1 MPKFQPM
8 PKLLFLFLLISSHA
22 FGQNLIISG
31 TVTDQD
37 SGQPISYA
45 NIFAEAEGT
54 TTDINGAYKMS
65 IPWKEDVVITCSF
78 LGYVSIE
85 AHVKVSQGEA
95 GTQDFAL
102 ALSDNLLETAV
113 VTTGRFEK
121 KLSKTTVSLAVL
133 KPKLLEATN
142 TITVDDAL
150 NRISGIDVIDG
161 QANIRGGAGYSYGA
175 GSRVLLLLDG
185 MPIMQSDAA
194 FPNWNDMPVEN
205 VGQIEILKGA
215 SSSLYGSSAMNG
227 IVNIRT
233 AVPTKK
239 PYLRIAP
246 FYTTY
251 LSPKDKTQK
260 WWDKSPYGAGL
271 SAVYRQRLGKLGV
284 SIGGFYLSEEGFKQG
299 TYKKYGRGFVG
310 LDYRFSERVEA
321 GIHTYYNPGS
331 TATFFFWNDDT
342 TGIYQPAPNTISA
355 SKRTRFNVDP
365 YVKIFDGF
373 GNIHKIQGRYF
384 AADNKNSDN
393 QGVES
398 NMIFAEYQYL
408 RQFKQIGLTLTSGL
422 STTSSRVSAELYGD
436 TTYSAQNNAVYLQ
449 LEKNIKNLTLSGGVR
464 YESNVLRSPEVIP
477 STIFGTT
484 TYDTIPG
491 GESKESKPVFR
502 AGLNWH
508 LGTAT
513 YIRASYGQGYRYPTV
528 AEKFIS
534 TEFGGGIPIMP
545 NASLISESGHSFE
558 LGIKQGFQFEQ
569 VKGFVDASYFVSRYE
584 DMMEF
589 AFGGRDGQTLG
600 FASINIGNTRISG
613 AEFTL
618 AGKAK
623 LGKIENQFLAG
634 VMHINPSYIDFTDR
648 IKNSSSTNKNIL
660 KYRFKNSWKVDWE
673 SSYKKMAVGV
683 SLIHNGPTEAVDAIL
698 ESFITGAKRFREN
711 NNGFTRLDVR
721 TSWSFTKQYKFSII
735 GQNVLNKAYSQR
747 VGKLEAPLNISFR
760 FDYIL

>member
-1 MPKFQPM
+1 M
-8 PKLLFLFLLISSHA
+8 PKLLFFLLLVSTSI
-22 FGQNLIISG
+22 FGQNLTISG
-31 TVTDQD
+31 TVTDAD
-37 SGQPISYA
+37 SGQPIAYA
-45 NIFAEAEGT
+45 NIFAQAEGA
-54 TTDINGAYKMS
+54 TTDDDGKYQLS
-65 IPWKEDVVITCSF
+65 LPWQDDIEITCSF
-78 LGYVSIE
+78 LGYE
-85 AHVKVSQGEA
+85 TTTAHVRVAKGEA
-95 GTQDFAL
+95 ATMDFVL
-102 ALSDNLLETAV
+102 QLSNNFLETAV

-133 KPKLLEATN
+133 KPKLLETTN

-150 NRISGIDVIDG
+150 NRISGVDVIDG

-185 MPIMQSDAA
+185 MPIMQTDAA
-194 FPNWNDMPVEN
+194 FPNWNDMPIEN

-215 SSSLYGSSAMNG
+215 ASALYGSSAMNG

-233 AVPTKK
+233 AVPTEK

-251 LSPKDKTQK
+251 LSPKDKSQK

-271 SAVYRQRLGKLGV
+271 SAVYRQRLGKLGL
-284 SIGGFYLSEEGFKQG
+284 SLGGFYLNEEGFKKG

-331 TATFFFWNDDT
+331 TATFFYWNDDT
-342 TGIYQPAPNTISA
+342 TGIYQPAPNTLST
-355 SKRTRFNVDP
+355 SERTRFNIDP

-373 GNIHKIQGRYF
+373 GNIHKIQGRYLS
-384 AADNKNSDN
+384 ANNKNSDN
-393 QGVES
+393 NGVTS
-398 NMIFAEYQYL
+398 TMAFAEYQFL

-422 STTSSRVSAELYGD
+422 ATTGSYVLAELYGD
-436 TTYSAQNNAVYLQ
+436 TTYTARNNAVYVQ
-449 LEKNIKNLTLSGGVR
+449 LEKTIKNLTLSGGVL

-477 STIFGTT
+477 TTIFGTT

-491 GESKESKPVFR
+491 GETKESKPVFR
-502 AGLNWH
+502 AGLNWQ
-508 LGTAT
+508 LGKAT
-513 YIRASYGQGYRYPTV
+513 YIRASFGQGYRYPTI

-545 NASLISESGHSFE
+545 NVSLVSESGSSFE
-558 LGIKQGFQFEQ
+558 LGIKQGVQFGQ
-569 VKGFVDASYFVSRYE
+569 VKGFVDASYFVSRYQ

-589 AFGGRDGQTLG
+589 AFGGRDGMTLG

-623 LGKIENQFLAG
+623 IGRVDNQFLGG
-634 VMHINPSYIDFTDR
+634 VMQINPSYIDFTER
-648 IKNSSSTNKNIL
+648 IKNSSSSSKNIL
-660 KYRFKNSWKVDWE
+660 KYRFKNSWKLDWE
-673 SSYKKMAVGV
+673 STYQKLAVGL
-683 SLIHNGPTEAVDAIL
+683 SLIHNGPTEAVDDIL
-698 ESFITGAKRFREN
+698 EFTITGAKRFREN
-711 NNGFTRLDVR
+711 NNGFTRLDLR
-721 TSWSFTKQYKFSII
+721 TSWALTPQYKLSVI

-747 VGKLEAPLNISFR
+747 VGKLEAPFNLSFR
-760 FDYIL
+760 FDYVFKGVKG